1 MDGIIERA
9 RHVSPLRWI
18 VKRAKHAS
26 PLREIGAE
34 GRAAWAVAR
43 KNLRVM
49 ARYKLNTISL
59 VLISL
64 YQLLIPSMLMSAA
77 FLVGGRA
84 VGFARSAGTTDV
96 AGFLF
101 LGAAASTLIFGA
113 FWNIGWQFRLEMEQG
128 TLEPLWLTPV
138 RRHTMVIGFALGDLV
153 LSAFTSVLLLLIG
166 GLFFGAHYLLSIASA
181 LPALGLAAVALL
193 GIGYLVASMVLLI
206 KEANFLVDAGAY
218 LFSMA
223 SGISFPLSVLPGA
236 LAAVPFF
243 LPTTYAIDILRQQ
256 ALHTRPLLPLGVE
269 YVLLAVITVA
279 LVPLGM
285 WVFSRTERRLRRLG
299 TLGTY

>member
-1 MDGIIERA
+1 MAI
-9 RHVSPLRWI
+9 
-18 VKRAKHAS
+18 
-26 PLREIGAE
+26 
-34 GRAAWAVAR
+34 AR

-49 ARYKLNTISL
+49 ARYKLNTVSL

-64 YQLLIPSMLMSAA
+64 YQLLIPSLLMSAT

-84 VGFARSAGTTDV
+84 VGFARSAGTSDV

-113 FWNIGWQFRLEMEQG
+113 FWSVGWQFRVEMEQG

-138 RRHTMVIGFALGDLV
+138 RRHTIVIGFALGDFAV
-153 LSAFTSVLLLLIG
+153 SALSSALLLLIG
-166 GLFFGAHYLLSIASA
+166 GLFFGARYLLSIALA
-181 LPALGLAAVALL
+181 LPALTLAALALL
-193 GIGYLVASMVLLI
+193 GIGYLVASMVLLV
-206 KEANFLVDAGAY
+206 KEPNFLVDAGAY

-223 SGISFPLSVLPGA
+223 SGIAFPLSVLPGV
-236 LAAVPFF
+236 LAVVPFL

-256 ALHTRPLLPLGVE
+256 ALHTRPLLPMGLE
-269 YVLLAVITVA
+269 YVLLALVTVA

-285 WVFSRTERRLRRLG
+285 WVFGRTERRLRRLG